1 MVSRVRRAAIE
12 HLSDMKKK
20 FGITTTMYAMLY
32 KSPAVCQICGSP
44 DSIVSGKKQRLVIDH
59 DHKREDEGPACI
71 RGILCHQCNLMLGYA
86 EDNPAMLR
94 AAADYLED
102 YERNGGPFDGMAKG

>member
-12 HLSDMKKK
+12 HLSDMRKK
-20 FGITTTMYAMLY
+20 FRITAQQYVTLYAP
-32 KSPAVCQICGSP
+32 KVCAICGSP
-44 DSIVSGKKQRLVIDH
+44 DSIVSGKNQRLVIDH

-102 YERNGGPFDGMAKG
+102 YNENGGPLTRVDG

>member
-12 HLSDMKKK
+12 HLSDMRKK
-20 FGITTTMYAMLY
+20 FGITPQQYVKVYAP
-32 KSPAVCQICGSP
+32 KVCAICGSP
-44 DSIVSGKKQRLVIDH
+44 DSVVSGKLQRLVIDH
-59 DHKREDEGPACI
+59 DHKKEGPESI

-102 YERNGGPFDGMAKG
+102 YAENGGPLTRVEG